1 VASNLGYRL
10 VAILAADGVEYSRLM
25 ARDAGD
31 TLAALDAAR
40 AVFAS
45 HVAEHRGRITDTAG
59 DSILAVF
66 GTASGAVQAALVIQ
80 RDLATSAVGR
90 PRERVLRYRI
100 GMHLGDVIEKSD
112 GSVYG
117 NGVNV
122 AARVQALA
130 KPGAIA
136 VSDIL
141 RGALGEAWPH
151 LRFED
156 QGMHQVRNIA
166 QPVHVF
172 GLSIVTR
179 RCRRRLF
186 DDGHQDGGRLLE
198 QSRERLMLAAED
210 LSPIGSGP

>member
-1 VASNLGYRL
+1 MASNLGYRL

-31 TLAALDAAR
+31 ISRNSMLH
-40 AVFAS
+40 VPSS
-45 HVAEHRGRITDTAG
+45 HRTWRCIGANADTAG

-100 GMHLGDVIEKSD
+100 GIHLGDVIEKSD

-141 RGALGEAWPH
+141 RGALGEACPH
-151 LRFED
+151 PCALTIKACIRCATSRNRCTCSACRSSRAAVAAD
-156 QGMHQVRNIA
+156 PLTMARRMAGM
-166 QPVHVF
+166 
-172 GLSIVTR
+172 
-179 RCRRRLF
+179 CW
-186 DDGHQDGGRLLE
+186 
-198 QSRERLMLAAED
+198 SRVV
-210 LSPIGSGP
+210 IG